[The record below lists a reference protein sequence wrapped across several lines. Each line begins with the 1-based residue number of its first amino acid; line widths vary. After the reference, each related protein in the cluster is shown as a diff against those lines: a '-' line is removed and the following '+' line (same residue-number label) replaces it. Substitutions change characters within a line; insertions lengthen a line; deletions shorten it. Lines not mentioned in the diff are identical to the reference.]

1 MHSTHVGTASEGTPD
16 VRHGGEDEGQGMRLR
31 LPGRTPAAAE
41 EVPGVRGVT
50 RSPVVAAVLSFLL
63 PGLGQAS
70 AGKPRRG
77 LVVAIPAIA
86 MLIAVGCV
94 WLFARHDILATLV
107 SQQFLATFLALDLLI
122 FAYRLWV
129 IVDAY
134 LEAGGVLS
142 ISRKAGQMAAVG
154 MLAVLVTATA
164 GMHLVVAAVDMQTQN
179 ALNCI
184 FSANGPECWDF
195 GVAASGGPSPTV
207 DPNATVLPDDNST
220 GSPSATNGPTASTTP
235 GWTAQF
241 DAITARSSPGVDQPA
256 MGTLNTGDSVVGV
269 PVSGGSYS
277 YGGTTSTDWIH
288 ITSGNLTGTYVAKL
302 FFSQIVPLAPG
313 QTATPATMQPPVV
326 YQLGNLPSFTGTAKD
341 WAADGQLNVLL
352 IGIDAGVGE
361 DRNLGLRPDSMILL
375 HVDLA
380 TGRAAML
387 GIPRDLINVPLPPE
401 TAKYYACHC
410 YGPGP
415 GQLKADFIID
425 NLWNEAA
432 NVHPAWYSQYGSG
445 NDAVSKFLRGLG
457 ALKGAVSELTNVQVD
472 GAVVINLPG
481 FVKLID
487 ALAPNGLNINVPY
500 EVKQDPNYAYS
511 LSNGNRVFNI
521 DIKAGQQVMN
531 GEVALEYAR
540 LRHVPGYDSD
550 YYRMKRQQLV
560 LRAVR
565 DQINPCGLLPQVP
578 SILGALGGAV
588 WTDLPQSDTAPI
600 AALAAKVGTSNTASF
615 SLDPATTGAAYD
627 VLDQTSVNKIQDIV
641 AHSLDSVP
649 AGISG
654 GSGGSGS
661 GLTC

>member
-1 MHSTHVGTASEGTPD
+1 
-16 VRHGGEDEGQGMRLR
+16 MRLR
-31 LPGRTPAAAE
+31 LPGRTPAAAGE
-41 EVPGVRGVT
+41 APGVRGAA
-50 RSPVVAAVLSFLL
+50 RSPLVAAVLSFLI

-70 AGKPRRG
+70 AGRPRRG

-86 MLIAVGCV
+86 MLIAVAGV
-94 WLFARHDILATLV
+94 WLFARHDIFATLV

-122 FAYRLWV
+122 LAYRVWV

-134 LEAGGVLS
+134 LEAGGLLS

-154 MLAVLVTATA
+154 MLAVLVTVTA

-195 GVAASGGPSPTV
+195 GVAGSGGPSPTV
-207 DPNATVLPDDNST
+207 DPSATVLPDDNST
-220 GSPSATNGPTASTTP
+220 GAPSATNGPTASTTP
-235 GWTAQF
+235 GWAAQF

-269 PVSGGSYS
+269 LVSGGSYT

-313 QTATPATMQPPVV
+313 QTATPVTTQPPVV
-326 YQLGNLPSFTGTAKD
+326 YQLGSLPSFTGAAKD

-375 HVDLA
+375 HVDLT

-500 EVKQDPNYAYS
+500 EVKQDPKYAYS

-550 YYRMKRQQLV
+550 YFRMKRQQLV

-565 DQINPCGLLPQVP
+565 DQINPCGLLPQIAD
-578 SILGALGGAV
+578 ILGALSGAV
-588 WTDLPQSDTAPI
+588 WTDLPQSDTARV
-600 AALAAKVGTSNTASF
+600 AALAAKVGTSTTANF
-615 SLDPATTGAAYD
+615 SLDPATTGATYD
-627 VLDQTSVNKIQDIV
+627 VLDQTSVNKIHDIV

-654 GSGGSGS
+654 GGGGSGS

>member
-1 MHSTHVGTASEGTPD
+1 
-16 VRHGGEDEGQGMRLR
+16 
-31 LPGRTPAAAE
+31 
-41 EVPGVRGVT
+41 
-50 RSPVVAAVLSFLL
+50 
-63 PGLGQAS
+63 
-70 AGKPRRG
+70 
-77 LVVAIPAIA
+77 
-86 MLIAVGCV
+86 
-94 WLFARHDILATLV
+94 
-107 SQQFLATFLALDLLI
+107 
-122 FAYRLWV
+122 
-129 IVDAY
+129 
-134 LEAGGVLS
+134 
-142 ISRKAGQMAAVG
+142 
-154 MLAVLVTATA
+154 
-164 GMHLVVAAVDMQTQN
+164 
-179 ALNCI
+179 
-184 FSANGPECWDF
+184 
-195 GVAASGGPSPTV
+195 
-207 DPNATVLPDDNST
+207 
-220 GSPSATNGPTASTTP
+220 
-235 GWTAQF
+235 
-241 DAITARSSPGVDQPA
+241 
-256 MGTLNTGDSVVGV
+256 
-269 PVSGGSYS
+269 
-277 YGGTTSTDWIH
+277 
-288 ITSGNLTGTYVAKL
+288 
-302 FFSQIVPLAPG
+302 
-313 QTATPATMQPPVV
+313 
-326 YQLGNLPSFTGTAKD
+326 
-341 WAADGQLNVLL
+341 
-352 IGIDAGVGE
+352 VGE

-375 HVDLA
+375 HVDLT

-500 EVKQDPNYAYS
+500 EVKQDPQYAYS

-565 DQINPCGLLPQVP
+565 DQINPCGLLPQIAD
-578 SILGALGGAV
+578 ILGALSGAV
-588 WTDLPQSDTAPI
+588 WTDLPQSDTARV
-600 AALAAKVGTSNTASF
+600 AALAAKVGTSNTANF

-627 VLDQTSVNKIQDIV
+627 VLDQTSVNKIHDIV

-654 GSGGSGS
+654 GGGGSGS